1 MSFIADSMGFR
12 MTNWGT
18 ISVDPDTFATNISG
32 VFACGD
38 FLTGTR
44 DVINVIADGHKTA
57 MAIDKFIQDV
67 DMKKGDEEDEI
78 EEIIAGYPYKERGYD
93 TINRHTAVTID
104 IKERVSSFNEVEKGF
119 MEEAAILEAKRCL
132 QCNHIWTQDKDR
144 CFLCR
149 NCEEVCPLNCLTVS
163 RLDELEHN
171 RFFNEGIPHTVQG
184 ITPVRI
190 NLELCIRCGLCEQ
203 VCPVDAISF
212 KVKKPCETTAKI
224 KITEDVAE
232 F

>member
-1 MSFIADSMGFR
+1 MPCNIIISPLFIGITYNNLF
-12 MTNWGT
+12 NL
-18 ISVDPDTFATNISG
+18 IFIII
-32 VFACGD
+32 
-38 FLTGTR
+38 LLH
-44 DVINVIADGHKTA
+44 INVPYKLI
-57 MAIDKFIQDV
+57 
-67 DMKKGDEEDEI
+67 
-78 EEIIAGYPYKERGYD
+78 YKERGYD
-93 TINRHTAVTID
+93 NIARHTAVTIA

-132 QCNHIWTQDKDR
+132 QCNHIWTQEPDR

-149 NCEEVCPLNCLTVS
+149 NCEEVCPMNCLTVA

-171 RFFNEGIPHTVQG
+171 RFFNGGIPHTVQG

-224 KITEDVAE
+224 KITEDVADYSE
-232 F
+232 RLK